1 MALSRD
7 MWPGRSL
14 SRWDLSLAGWGE
26 VVGVKPQLT
35 ARRPAEHA
43 GGWGGLTRSV
53 SLALASLDLPGGRV
67 ALSLTSSLLSLP
79 VLTLPICW
87 ILILD
92 TVTIL

>member
-1 MALSRD
+1 MGSQSGRLGGECGHEAAADSQKASRTCR
-7 MWPGRSL
+7 GL
-14 SRWDLSLAGWGE
+14 
-26 VVGVKPQLT
+26 
-35 ARRPAEHA
+35 
-43 GGWGGLTRSV
+43 GGLTWSV

>member
-26 VVGVKPQLT
+26 SVGVKLQLT

-43 GGWGGLTRSV
+43 GRGGLTWSV
-53 SLALASLDLPGGRV
+53 SLALASLELPGGRV
-67 ALSLTSSLLSLP
+67 ALPLTSSLLSLP

>member
-1 MALSRD
+1 MGSQSGRLGGGCGREAATDSQEASRTCR
-7 MWPGRSL
+7 GL
-14 SRWDLSLAGWGE
+14 G
-26 VVGVKPQLT
+26 
-35 ARRPAEHA
+35 
-43 GGWGGLTRSV
+43 GGLTRSV